1 MPRSGGL
8 QRKFDSGEY
17 QVERVHDKPSV
28 AKSAEVQIFRERLR
42 PNHHSGDILKHV
54 EHGNFL
60 PSSKLVPS
68 PLAVSATSTS
78 VGSSCRSNLAEP
90 GSSGVRLARAGC
102 RQARMRSPSP
112 ANHDWKYSV
121 AVAATASASA

>member
-60 PSSKLVPS
+60 PRLEAR
-68 PLAVSATSTS
+68 PLTAGRIGHEHLGGVLMQVQSRRTWLLWRPLGESWVQA
-78 VGSSCRSNLAEP
+78 GSHALAIAGEP
-90 GSSGVRLARAGC
+90 
-102 RQARMRSPSP
+102 
-112 ANHDWKYSV
+112 
-121 AVAATASASA
+121 